1 MSAIRLSSLPLL
13 LATLAT
19 AMPALAQPGWGGR
32 WGGSAYD
39 EWPSPRLSSNGS
51 SGRDDREGKVEAAHF
66 VADDAGEALGRGP
79 VAVEHLPGTAADSG
93 DQPVYEAALIDQ
105 LVKAGYDTMKPD
117 PTGGQVLELRV
128 ARDVL
133 VPPEGKR
140 KAVSGETTVGVSNR
154 GSMVGMALAI
164 DLSKPKKALV
174 STRMEARLIDR
185 ASGKPLW
192 EGRAEMATR
201 EGDSHWTQ
209 QAIAARLAAAM
220 FDDFPGK
227 GDKSL
232 ASR

>member
-13 LATLAT
+13 LAALGSAI
-19 AMPALAQPGWGGR
+19 PALAQPGWGGR
-32 WGGSAYD
+32 WGEPREEA
-39 EWPSPRLSSNGS
+39 WPAGRPVSNG
-51 SGRDDREGKVEAAHF
+51 RDAREGKIDAAHF
-66 VADDAGEALGRGP
+66 VADDAGDALGKGP
-79 VAVEHLPGTAADSG
+79 VAVTHLPGTAADPG
-93 DQPVYEAALIDQ
+93 DQAVYEAALIDQ

-117 PTGGQVLELRV
+117 PSGGQVLELRI

-133 VPPEGKR
+133 LPEETRR
-140 KAVSGETTVGVSNR
+140 KPVSGEATVGVSNR
-154 GSMVGMALAI
+154 GSMMGMAVAI

-209 QAIAARLAAAM
+209 QAIAARLASAM
-220 FDDFPGK
+220 FEDFPGK
-227 GDKSL
+227 ADRGL